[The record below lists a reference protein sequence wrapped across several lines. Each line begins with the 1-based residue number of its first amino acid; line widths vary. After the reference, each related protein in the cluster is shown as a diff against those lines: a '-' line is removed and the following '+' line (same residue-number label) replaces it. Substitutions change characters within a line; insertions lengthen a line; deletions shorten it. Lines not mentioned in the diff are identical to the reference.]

1 MKIYA
6 VMKTTASDDYGF
18 STVQEEVF
26 EMRFYRTLE
35 KACKRI
41 DEIYEHENEGLTY
54 GHYYEENKIEWLQ
67 KERTPGYGFARTFD
81 AYNDSVY
88 ERIVYRVRELEVE

>member
-41 DEIYEHENEGLTY
+41 DEIYEYQNEGPTY
-54 GHYYEENKIEWLQ
+54 GHDYEENKIEWLQ
-67 KERTPGYGFARTFD
+67 KGRMPGYGFARTFD
-81 AYNDSVY
+81 GYNGTVY
-88 ERIVYRVRELEVE
+88 ERQVYRVKELEAE

>member
-6 VMKTTASDDYGF
+6 VMKKTASDDYGF
-18 STVQEEVF
+18 STVQEEVY

-41 DEIYEHENEGLTY
+41 DEIYKYQHGGLTY
-54 GHYYEENKIEWLQ
+54 GHDYEENKIEWLQ
-67 KERTPGYGFARTFD
+67 KDRTPGYGFARTFD
-81 AYNDSVY
+81 GYNGTVY
-88 ERIVYRVRELEVE
+88 ERQVYRVRELEAE